1 MLGVSN
7 VSNVSN
13 SLLCCHEDPVVLRFQ
28 FHSANGS
35 VERVEW
41 HSLTQWSRRAQF
53 HRRGQTDFS
62 YRTWSAWTQITTK
75 LVLHGL
81 WALKSFSAVH
91 MQRPVFSIHC
101 RFAQAILILCFG
113 AGFCVIALVCL
124 RPCGPSEP
132 RFKEVAL
139 VKTAGFV
146 QKSCDCSRMV
156 TFTLF
161 SACCDPFF
169 CHWKS
174 VIWMIFHIRLHLSK
188 EICWLICF
196 FACLFGILIVFVLAA
211 SCVAQ
216 KFSISGCT
224 MAPSRRQM
232 QSITKRRRPKHAQV
246 D

>member
-1 MLGVSN
+1 MCQMCRI
-7 VSNVSN
+7 
-13 SLLCCHEDPVVLRFQ
+13 LCSAAMKILWYCAFS

-196 FACLFGILIVFVLAA
+196 FACLLGFL
-211 SCVAQ
+211 SCLFWQLLVWL
-216 KFSISGCT
+216 KIFRFLG
-224 MAPSRRQM
+224 APWL
-232 QSITKRRRPKHAQV
+232 RPGADAVYHQT
-246 D
+246 